1 MLAGIWGMNFVHMP
15 ELDEWWGYPVALG
28 VMGGLS
34 LLLFRWLKSH
44 HWI

>member
-1 MLAGIWGMNFVHMP
+1 MNFVHMP

-28 VMGGLS
+28 IMAALS

-44 HWI
+44 RWI